1 MQNFD
6 RPEVPIRD
14 GKAKALLKVIN
25 ENFGTLAF
33 ARKWLEPHFPRHIVP
48 LKKLCDLDLV

>member
-6 RPEVPIRD
+6 KPDVAIRD
-14 GKAKALLKVIN
+14 NKAKALLRTID

-33 ARKWLEPHFPRHIVP
+33 ARKWLEPHFPRHIV
-48 LKKLCDLDLV
+48 